1 VAHRHADEIIDR
13 GRETFREGSW
23 GWPTNGGPG
32 LENGRGTPLL
42 ESSGYKT
49 DLMIALYC
57 SLWNSKVLRR
67 RPGSVIETGNLGDL
81 AAPIQAFQKERIR
94 VVLSLQGF
102 PGLGDVADQQGTGK
116 FGLAS
121 IRGQPPH
128 FGRRRSSSSGW
139 GHG

>member
-1 VAHRHADEIIDR
+1 V
-13 GRETFREGSW
+13 
-23 GWPTNGGPG
+23 
-32 LENGRGTPLL
+32 
-42 ESSGYKT
+42 
-49 DLMIALYC
+49 
-57 SLWNSKVLRR
+57 V
-67 RPGSVIETGNLGDL
+67 ETGNLGDL

-102 PGLGDVADQQGTGK
+102 PGLGDVADQQGTRK

-121 IRGQPPH
+121 IRSQPPH